1 MAQSAGVLA
10 AIAGTACLLVAL
22 SIIIGITVNVVQKGE
37 DHKEQMMASPP
48 PPPASARRELFESNN
63 LFQPP
68 KDHGFKLKPSEKSAF
83 ASLSHRPLK
92 R

>member
-48 PPPASARRELFESNN
+48 PPPAARREMFETNN

>member
-48 PPPASARRELFESNN
+48 PPPPARRELFEKD

>member
-37 DHKEQMMASPP
+37 DHKEAMMASPP
-48 PPPASARRELFESNN
+48 PPPARREMFETNN

>member
-37 DHKEQMMASPP
+37 DHKEAMMASPP
-48 PPPASARRELFESNN
+48 PPPARRELFESNN

-68 KDHGFKLKPSEKSAF
+68 KDRGFKLKPSEKSAF